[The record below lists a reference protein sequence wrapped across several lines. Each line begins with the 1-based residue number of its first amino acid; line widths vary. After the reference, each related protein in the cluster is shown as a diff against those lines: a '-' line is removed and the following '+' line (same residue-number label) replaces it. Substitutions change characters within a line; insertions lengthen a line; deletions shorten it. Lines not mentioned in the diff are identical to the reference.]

1 MFVVDVAAFEAG
13 SCAEAK
19 LEWWVIEPVE
29 TDVVAC
35 VAFQKECCMELA
47 DAESYY
53 KCDWWWNRLS

>member
-1 MFVVDVAAFEAG
+1 MFVADVVVFEVG

-19 LEWWVIEPVE
+19 LEWCVIDPVE

-47 DAESYY
+47 DVES
-53 KCDWWWNRLS
+53 D

>member
-1 MFVVDVAAFEAG
+1 MFVVDVAAFEVG
-13 SCAEAK
+13 GCAEAK

-53 KCDWWWNRLS
+53 KCDW